1 MRKHAVKHSISYWS
15 LAVSVAIAV
24 PAEGAWAAD
33 RVHAGEWETTVES
46 GGKSFSMKSCATPAQ
61 AALMNGDDG
70 TLKDGID
77 KAMAGSGCTVTGVKA
92 SGNQVTV
99 SSQCAIG
106 ANTGTTTYRGDSY
119 ESENTNGTKVHAKR
133 IGACP

>member
-1 MRKHAVKHSISYWS
+1 MKHSISYGS
-15 LAVSVAIAV
+15 LALLVAIAV
-24 PAEGAWAAD
+24 QAAGAAAAD

-61 AALMNGDDG
+61 AAAMNGDDRM
-70 TLKDGID
+70 LRDGIE
-77 KAMAGSGCTVTGVKA
+77 KAMAGSGCTVTGVKV
-92 SGNQVTV
+92 SGSQVTV
-99 SSQCAIG
+99 SSQCSIG

>member
-1 MRKHAVKHSISYWS
+1 VKHSISYGS
-15 LAVSVAIAV
+15 SVLLVAIAV
-24 PAEGAWAAD
+24 QAAGAAAAD

-61 AALMNGDDG
+61 AAAMNGDDKM
-70 TLKDGID
+70 LRDGIE

-92 SGNQVTV
+92 SGSQVTV
-99 SSQCAIG
+99 SSQCSIG
-106 ANTGTTTYRGDSY
+106 ANTGTTTYHGDSY